1 MKIDPFVVFAVFA
14 FIFGTMVGSFLNVV
28 IGRLPEGRSVV
39 YPGSHCPHCG
49 NPVRPYD
56 NVPVLAWFWLR
67 GKCRDC
73 GTSISSLY
81 PTIELM
87 MGLFAVLLFDHIFV
101 TTLDFTAGNL
111 VGFFLY
117 FAFVSALV
125 AESFID
131 LKYYIIPDSLSIYA
145 APFAIFGMWLLE
157 YLGSDMGIGW
167 ESSILGAF
175 FGGGTLGGIA
185 LLWLWIRRYEG
196 MGWGDVKLLLLIGAM
211 VGPWPA
217 LPFIFLASAV
227 LAVCVGVPIGVL
239 QGKGWKMALPFGP
252 FLALATLIWIF
263 HAQQIVDVWLPGIG
277 VQFL

>member
-1 MKIDPFVVFAVFA
+1 MNPFVVFAIFA
-14 FIFGTMVGSFLNVV
+14 FVFGAMVGSFLNVV
-28 IGRLPEGRSVV
+28 IGRLPEGRSIVH
-39 YPGSHCPHCG
+39 PGSHCPHCG

-56 NVPVLAWFWLR
+56 NVPILAWFWLL

-73 GTSISSLY
+73 KTPISSLY

-87 MGLFAVLLFDHIFV
+87 MGLFALLLFDHIFV
-101 TTLDFTAGNL
+101 STWDFTGANL
-111 VGFFLY
+111 VAFLLY
-117 FAFVSALV
+117 FGFISALV
-125 AESFID
+125 AEAFID

-145 APFAIFGMWLLE
+145 APVAIVGMWALE
-157 YLGSDMGIGW
+157 QMDPSLGIGW
-167 ESSILGAF
+167 QNSVLGAF

-211 VGPWPA
+211 VGSWPA

-227 LAVCVGVPIGVL
+227 LAVFVGVPIGLL

-252 FLALATLIWIF
+252 FLALATLIWLF
-263 HAQQIVDVWLPGIG
+263 HAQSIVSIWLPG
-277 VQFL
+277 VVVKYW

>member
-1 MKIDPFVVFAVFA
+1 MLNPFVMFAGFA

-28 IGRLPEGRSVV
+28 IGRLPEGRSIV

-49 NPVRPYD
+49 SPVRPYD

-73 GTSISSLY
+73 GTPISSLY

-87 MGLFAVLLFDHIFV
+87 MGLFALLLFDHIFLN
-101 TTLDFTAGNL
+101 TWDFTTGN
-111 VGFFLY
+111 VGVFLLY
-117 FAFVSALV
+117 FAFIAALV

-145 APFAIFGMWLLE
+145 APVAIAGMWALE
-157 YLGSDMGIGW
+157 MLHPELGIGW
-167 ESSILGAF
+167 KASILGAC
-175 FGGGTLGGIA
+175 FGGGTLAIIA
-185 LLWLWIRRYEG
+185 LLWLLIRRYEG

-217 LPFIFLASAV
+217 LPFIFLASAA
-227 LAVCVGVPIGVL
+227 LAVFVGVPIGL
-239 QGKGWKMALPFGP
+239 IQGKGWKMALPFGP
-252 FLALATLIWIF
+252 FLGLATLIWLF
-263 HAQQIVDVWLPGIG
+263 HAEQIVQIWLPGVSISI
-277 VQFL
+277 F

>member
-1 MKIDPFVVFAVFA
+1 MNPFVVFAIFA
-14 FIFGTMVGSFLNVV
+14 FVFGAMVGSFLNVV
-28 IGRLPEGRSVV
+28 IGRLPEGRSIVH
-39 YPGSHCPHCG
+39 PGSHCPHCG

-56 NVPVLAWFWLR
+56 NVPILAWFWLL

-73 GTSISSLY
+73 KTSISSLY

-87 MGLFAVLLFDHIFV
+87 MGLFALLLFDHIFV
-101 TTLDFTAGNL
+101 STWDFTGANL
-111 VGFFLY
+111 VAFLLY
-117 FAFVSALV
+117 FAFISALV
-125 AESFID
+125 AEAFID

-145 APFAIFGMWLLE
+145 APVAIVGMWGLE
-157 YLGSDMGIGW
+157 QMNPSLGIGW
-167 ESSILGAF
+167 QNSVLGAF

-227 LAVCVGVPIGVL
+227 LAVCVGVPIGLL

-252 FLALATLIWIF
+252 FLALATLIWLF
-263 HAQQIVDVWLPGIG
+263 HAQSIVSVWLPG
-277 VQFL
+277 VMVKYW